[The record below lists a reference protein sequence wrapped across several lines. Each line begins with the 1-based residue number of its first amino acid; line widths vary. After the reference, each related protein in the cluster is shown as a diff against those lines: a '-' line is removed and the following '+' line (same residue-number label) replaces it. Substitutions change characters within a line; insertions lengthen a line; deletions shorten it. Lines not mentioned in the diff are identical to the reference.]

1 LIITLA
7 TPHTAFPIRIMD
19 ESIHK
24 FYNSVNSYWKINIH
38 KLNNFTILS
47 ISGGYRDEM
56 IYPTLCDLDDIFV
69 WNSTTISSASSIL
82 ASNLGIYNTSHDDIF
97 GMDHQAIVWCHN
109 LLTAVRDIILL
120 LINTNNTANML
131 VQKDTA
137 FSLSLREAD
146 QIVQVSVYTFFLFSF
161 RYKSCTVTNIAFFLL
176 LSNCVEATWIVRKD
190 CIGSRASIQSFQC
203 VSFLLFLLLSL
214 CCT

>member
-56 IYPTLCDLDDIFV
+56 IHPTLCDLDDIFV

-146 QIVQVSVYTFFLFSF
+146 QIVQVSVYTFFLFF
-161 RYKSCTVTNIAFFLL
+161 HFVT
-176 LSNCVEATWIVRKD
+176 
-190 CIGSRASIQSFQC
+190 RAA
-203 VSFLLFLLLSL
+203 L
-214 CCT
+214 